1 MGIFAMV
8 AENAATIVALPSIAE
23 TFRTDLSTTQ
33 WVLIGYFLTISAVL
47 LPAGRLADIVGL
59 KPVYLIGLP
68 LFVLGLLAVGAA
80 PNHSFMILARV
91 VQGIGSAMALGS
103 SMAILVSA
111 FPSSERGRVLG
122 VYMAVVGIGAVVG
135 PIFGGT
141 MIGLLGWRWMFYA
154 IALLSGLAI
163 VAAAVILKRDDV
175 LGAATKGRFDWV
187 GVILSA
193 VALTA
198 FLLGLTNGPLLGWGS
213 LLIIMAFAICV
224 VVMLV
229 FIWWERRTLSPM
241 LDMAF
246 FSRRLFSLGVLASF
260 VEFIGLSSARFLI
273 PFYLQFVLGHS
284 PAQIGFIVVPG
295 AASMTIMALISGSLS
310 DRYGW
315 RIFNVGGLL
324 LTAAGL
330 LVLATLQTHSTSWV
344 VMVGLILAVGG
355 NGMFYPTNNSSILST
370 VEKTSYG
377 IASGFLHLVRNV
389 GNMTGLAVATA
400 IVTAVMA
407 SAGFSSSLAVLADAT
422 QPELTYAFVAG
433 LRLTYLTMGSFLLVG
448 VLASLLKGNSTIQ
461 VGRETKN

>member
-1 MGIFAMV
+1 
-8 AENAATIVALPSIAE
+8 
-23 TFRTDLSTTQ
+23 
-33 WVLIGYFLTISAVL
+33 
-47 LPAGRLADIVGL
+47 
-59 KPVYLIGLP
+59 PVYLIGFP
-68 LFVLGLLAVGAA
+68 FFVLGLLAVGAA
-80 PNHSFMILARV
+80 PNHSLMILARV

-122 VYMAVVGIGAVVG
+122 IYMAIVGIGAVVG

-141 MIGLLGWRWMFYA
+141 MIAIFGWRWMFYA

-163 VAAAVILKRDDV
+163 MAAAVILKQDDT
-175 LGAATKGRFDWV
+175 LGAKPKGRFDWM

-213 LLIIMAFAICV
+213 LLIIMAFTTCLV
-224 VVMLV
+224 FMLV

-246 FSRRLFSLGVLASF
+246 FSKRLFSLGVLASYID
-260 VEFIGLSSARFLI
+260 FIGLSSARFLI

-284 PAQIGFIVVPG
+284 PAQIGFIVVSG
-295 AASMTIMALISGSLS
+295 AASMTILALISGGLS

-315 RIFNVGGLL
+315 RVFNVGGLL

-330 LVLATLQTHSTSWV
+330 FVLATLQTDSTSWI
-344 VMVGLILAVGG
+344 VMIGLILAVGG

-370 VEKTSYG
+370 VDQTSYG
-377 IASGFLHLVRNV
+377 IASGFLQLVRNV

-400 IVTAVMA
+400 IVTAVMS
-407 SAGFSSSLAVLADAT
+407 SAGFSSSLSDLAEAT
-422 QPELTYAFVAG
+422 QPDLAYAFVAG
-433 LRLTYLTMGSFLLVG
+433 LRLT
-448 VLASLLKGNSTIQ
+448 
-461 VGRETKN
+461 